1 MHTACNLA
9 VWKNG
14 SDEPFFFEL
23 NLIDCNQCS
32 GLNYNNAIM
41 AKAQSELTPLQR
53 VSKLISFEKQDILLL
68 IYLTIGYGFLGI
80 ATPVAVQTMVNIVT
94 MGGVLQPL
102 YVVGFILF
110 CLLALSG
117 GIYAIESYLVEL
129 IQRRIFVRSSMLIAQ
144 NTQQIHI
151 SVYDKNNPVELVNR
165 YFDIQTVQK
174 SVATLLTIGLT
185 ALLQG
190 LIGSIVLLFYSLYFG
205 ILVIIMLVVLWA
217 IIFWLGKQAEG
228 TALQESKAKY
238 NMAAWL
244 ENIARNKWL
253 SKFYGA
259 QQRTV
264 SHTEHLVHYYLG
276 ARSSHFRVLMAQL
289 VSAVGMYAVIGTGM
303 LVLGGTLVIK
313 GQINLGQFVA
323 AELIIFGVL
332 SAFVRFIT
340 KLEYFYDLLAAVD
353 KIGVLETL
361 PLEESGQH
369 HSNADGYHQLQVMDM
384 SFSHHH
390 QTSLVNR
397 LNFTLERGQSLAV
410 LGALGSGKSTFLE
423 LITGLRQPEHGHL
436 AYNGID
442 LRQLNLNHL
451 RDRIGVANKLEWQQ
465 GTILE
470 NLRLTRDD
478 IEIEVIIDV
487 LKMLGLWED
496 ISQLERGIDTELTD
510 YGAPMSYTQLQR
522 LMLARAIIGAPDL
535 MIIDGLLDGLAQHE
549 LDQVLTLLKRY
560 EADWMLIVTTRFKH
574 IAQQF
579 QQVMVLETANGKTGS
594 DDAK

>member
-1 MHTACNLA
+1 M
-9 VWKNG
+9 
-14 SDEPFFFEL
+14 
-23 NLIDCNQCS
+23 
-32 GLNYNNAIM
+32 GLNYNNFIM

-53 VSKLISFEKQDILLL
+53 VSQLISFEKQDILLL
-68 IYLTIGYGFLGI
+68 VYLTMGYGLLGI

-110 CLLALSG
+110 CLLGLAG
-117 GIYAIESYLVEL
+117 AIYAIESFLVEL
-129 IQRRIFVRSSMLIAQ
+129 IQRRIFVRSSLLIAH

-217 IIFWLGKQAEG
+217 VIFWLGKQAEQ
-228 TALQESKAKY
+228 TAIQESKTKY
-238 NMAAWL
+238 TMAAWL

-259 QQRTV
+259 RQRTLQT
-264 SHTEHLVHYYLG
+264 TEHLAQYYLN
-276 ARSSHFRVLMAQL
+276 ARTDHFRVLMTQL
-289 VSAVGMYAVIGTGM
+289 ISAVSMYAVIGTGM
-303 LVLGGTLVIK
+303 LVLGGTLVIQ

-353 KIGVLETL
+353 KLGVLETL
-361 PLEESGQH
+361 PVEVSGEHQ
-369 HSNADGYHQLQVMDM
+369 SNENGYHELQVVDLCYQ
-384 SFSHHH
+384 H
-390 QTSLVNR
+390 QQLTVLVNN
-397 LNFTLERGQSLAV
+397 LNFNLQRGQSLAI
-410 LGALGSGKSTFLE
+410 LGALGTGKSTLLE
-423 LITGLRQPEHGHL
+423 LITGLRQPAQGHL
-436 AYNGID
+436 TYNGID
-442 LRQLNLNHL
+442 VRQLDLDHL
-451 RDRIGVANKLEWQQ
+451 RDRIGVASKVEWQQ
-465 GTILE
+465 GTILD
-470 NLRLTRDD
+470 NLRLTRND
-478 IEIEVIIDV
+478 IEIDVIIDV
-487 LKMLGLWED
+487 LHVLGLWDD
-496 ISQLERGIDTELTD
+496 ISKLERGIETELTD

-535 MIIDGLLDGLAQHE
+535 MIIDGLLDGLAQQE
-549 LDQVLTLLKRY
+549 LDQVLAMLKGY
-560 EADWMLIVTTRFKH
+560 QENWMLIVTTRFKH
-574 IAQQF
+574 IAEQF
-579 QQVMVLETANGKTGS
+579 QQVITLESTHGKSEGNGKSGS
-594 DDAK
+594 IGKSGADHAK

>member
-1 MHTACNLA
+1 MQCRVTNA
-9 VWKNG
+9 V
-14 SDEPFFFEL
+14 
-23 NLIDCNQCS
+23 
-32 GLNYNNAIM
+32 GLNYNNFIM

-53 VSKLISFEKQDILLL
+53 VSQLISFEKQDILLL
-68 IYLTIGYGFLGI
+68 VYLTMGYGLLGI
-80 ATPVAVQTMVNIVT
+80 ATPVAVQTMVNLVT

-110 CLLALSG
+110 CLLGLSG
-117 GIYAIESYLVEL
+117 AIYAIESFLVEL
-129 IQRRIFVRSSMLIAQ
+129 IQRRIFIRSSLLIAQ

-217 IIFWLGKQAEG
+217 VIFWLGKQAEQ
-228 TALQESKAKY
+228 TAVQESKAKY
-238 NMAAWL
+238 TMAAWL
-244 ENIARNKWL
+244 ESIARNKWL

-259 QQRTV
+259 RQRTRDQ
-264 SHTEHLVHYYLG
+264 TEHLAEYYLD
-276 ARSSHFRVLMAQL
+276 ARSAHFKVLMTQL
-289 VSAVGMYAVIGTGM
+289 ISAVSMYAVIGTAM

-353 KIGVLETL
+353 KLGVLETL
-361 PLEESGQH
+361 PVEASGQH
-369 HSNADGYHQLQVMDM
+369 QSSGEGYHQLQAIDL
-384 SFSHHH
+384 SFNHHH
-390 QTSLVNR
+390 QTALVNQ
-397 LNFTLERGQSLAV
+397 LNFTVQRGQSLAV
-410 LGALGSGKSTFLE
+410 LGALGTGKSTLLE
-423 LITGLRQPEHGHL
+423 LIAGLRQPEQGHL
-436 AYNGID
+436 TYNGID
-442 LRQLNLNHL
+442 LRQLDLNHL
-451 RDRIGVANKLEWQQ
+451 RDRIGVANKMEWQQ
-465 GTILE
+465 GSILE
-470 NLRLTRDD
+470 NLRLTRSE
-478 IEIEVIIDV
+478 IEIDEVIEV
-487 LKMLGLWED
+487 LQLLGLWAD
-496 ISQLERGIDTELTD
+496 ISKLERGIDTELTD

-522 LMLARAIIGAPDL
+522 LMLARAMLGAPDL

-549 LDQVLTLLKRY
+549 LEQVLTVLKRY
-560 EADWMLIVTTRFKH
+560 EANWMLIVTTRFRH

-579 QQVMVLETANGKTGS
+579 QQVVTLDATNGKSG
-594 DDAK
+594 AGHAA

>member
-1 MHTACNLA
+1 
-9 VWKNG
+9 
-14 SDEPFFFEL
+14 L
-23 NLIDCNQCS
+23 NLTRLIGINAV
-32 GLNYNNAIM
+32 GLNYNNSIM
-41 AKAQSELTPLQR
+41 AKAQSALTPLQR
-53 VSKLISFEKQDILLL
+53 VSQLISFEKQDILLL
-68 IYLTIGYGFLGI
+68 VYLTMGYGLLGI

-117 GIYAIESYLVEL
+117 AIYAIESFLVEL
-129 IQRRIFVRSSMLIAQ
+129 IQRRIFVRSSLLIAR
-144 NTQQIHI
+144 NTQQIHV

-190 LIGSIVLLFYSLYFG
+190 LIGSVVLLFYSLYFG
-205 ILVIIMLVVLWA
+205 ILVIIMLIVLWA
-217 IIFWLGKQAEG
+217 VIFLLGKQAEQ

-238 NMAAWL
+238 TMAAWL

-259 QQRTV
+259 RQRTQDN
-264 SHTEHLVHYYLG
+264 TETLVEDYLQ
-276 ARSSHFRVLMAQL
+276 ARTDHFRLLMTQL
-289 VSAVGMYAVIGTGM
+289 ISAVGMYAVIGTGM

-353 KIGVLETL
+353 KLSVLEDL
-361 PLEESGQH
+361 PLEKSGQH
-369 HSNADGYHQLQVMDM
+369 QPNADGYHELEVIDM

-390 QTSLVNR
+390 QDALVRNINFSLQ
-397 LNFTLERGQSLAV
+397 RGKSLAI
-410 LGALGSGKSTFLE
+410 LGALGSGKSTLLE
-423 LITGLRQPEHGHL
+423 LVTGLRQPESGHL
-436 AYNGID
+436 TYNGID
-442 LRQLNLNHL
+442 LRQLNLDHL
-451 RDRIGVANKLEWQQ
+451 RDRIGIANRVEWQH
-465 GTILE
+465 GTILD
-470 NLRLTRDD
+470 NLRLTRTN
-478 IEIEVIIDV
+478 IEIDAIVDV
-487 LKMLGLWED
+487 LQILGLWAD
-496 ISQLERGIDTELTD
+496 ISKLEHGIETELTD
-510 YGAPMSYTQLQR
+510 YGAPMTYTQLQR
-522 LMLARAIIGAPDL
+522 LMLARAIIGAPDV
-535 MIIDGLLDGLAQHE
+535 MIVDGLLDGLAQHE
-549 LDQVLTLLKRY
+549 LDHVLTLLKRH
-560 EADWMLIVTTRFKH
+560 EANWMLIVTTRFKH

-579 QQVMVLETANGKTGS
+579 EQVLTLENINGQAGDS
-594 DDAK
+594 HAK

>member
-1 MHTACNLA
+1 M
-9 VWKNG
+9 
-14 SDEPFFFEL
+14 
-23 NLIDCNQCS
+23 NLIQIVIIQAV
-32 GLNYNNAIM
+32 GLNYNNSTM
-41 AKAQSELTPLQR
+41 ANVQSELTPLQR
-53 VSKLISFEKQDILLL
+53 VSQLISFEKQDILLL
-68 IYLTIGYGFLGI
+68 IYLTMGYGLLGI

-110 CLLALSG
+110 CLLGLSG
-117 GIYAIESYLVEL
+117 AIYAIESYLVEL

-217 IIFWLGKQAEG
+217 VIFWLGKQAEQ
-228 TALQESKAKY
+228 TAIQESKTKY
-238 NMAAWL
+238 TMAAWL

-259 QQRTV
+259 KQRTLDN
-264 SHTEHLVHYYLG
+264 TEHLAEYYLS
-276 ARSSHFRVLMAQL
+276 ARTSHFKVLMTQL
-289 VSAVGMYAVIGTGM
+289 ISAVSMYAVIGTGM
-303 LVLGGTLVIK
+303 LVLGGTLVIQ

-332 SAFVRFIT
+332 SAFVRFVT

-353 KIGVLETL
+353 KLGVLETL
-361 PLEESGQH
+361 PVEESGQH
-369 HSNADGYHQLQVMDM
+369 QSNADGYRELQVVDLCYN
-384 SFSHHH
+384 HH
-390 QTSLVNR
+390 QHQTALVNH
-397 LNFTLERGQSLAV
+397 LNFSLQRGQSLAI
-410 LGALGSGKSTFLE
+410 LGALGTGKSTLLE
-423 LITGLRQPEHGHL
+423 LITGLRQPAQGHL
-436 AYNGID
+436 TYNGID
-442 LRQLNLNHL
+442 LRQLDLDHL
-451 RDRIGVANKLEWQQ
+451 RDRIGVASKVEWQQ

-470 NLRLTRDD
+470 NLRLTRSD
-478 IEIEVIIDV
+478 IEIDVIIDV
-487 LKMLGLWED
+487 LQVLGLWED
-496 ISQLERGIDTELTD
+496 ISKLERGIETELTD

-535 MIIDGLLDGLAQHE
+535 MIIDGLLDGLGQHE
-549 LDQVLTLLKRY
+549 LDQVLAMLQRY
-560 EADWMLIVTTRFKH
+560 EAGWMLIVTTRFKH

-579 QQVMVLETANGKTGS
+579 QQVITLESGNGKSGS
-594 DDAK
+594 NAHSGADHAE

>member
-1 MHTACNLA
+1 MQCKVTNA
-9 VWKNG
+9 V
-14 SDEPFFFEL
+14 
-23 NLIDCNQCS
+23 
-32 GLNYNNAIM
+32 GLNYNNFIM

-53 VSKLISFEKQDILLL
+53 VSQLISFEKQDILLL
-68 IYLTIGYGFLGI
+68 VYLTMGYGLLGI
-80 ATPVAVQTMVNIVT
+80 ATPVAVQTMVNLVT

-110 CLLALSG
+110 CLLGLSG
-117 GIYAIESYLVEL
+117 GIYAIESFLVEL
-129 IQRRIFVRSSMLIAQ
+129 IQRRIFIRSSLLIAQ

-151 SVYDKNNPVELVNR
+151 SVYDKSNPVELVNR

-217 IIFWLGKQAEG
+217 VIFWLGKQAEQ
-228 TALQESKAKY
+228 TAVQESKAKY
-238 NMAAWL
+238 TMAAWL
-244 ENIARNKWL
+244 ESIARNKWL

-259 QQRTV
+259 RQRTRDR
-264 SHTEHLVHYYLG
+264 TEHLAEYYLD
-276 ARSSHFRVLMAQL
+276 ARSAHFKVLMTQL
-289 VSAVGMYAVIGTGM
+289 ISAVSMYAVIGTAM

-353 KIGVLETL
+353 KLGVLETL
-361 PLEESGQH
+361 PVEASGQH
-369 HSNADGYHQLQVMDM
+369 QSSGDGYHQLQAIDL
-384 SFSHHH
+384 SFNHHH
-390 QTSLVNR
+390 QTALVNQ
-397 LNFTLERGQSLAV
+397 LNFTVQRGQSLAV
-410 LGALGSGKSTFLE
+410 LGALGTGKSTLLE
-423 LITGLRQPEHGHL
+423 LIAGLRQPEQGHL
-436 AYNGID
+436 TYNGID
-442 LRQLNLNHL
+442 LRQLDLNHL
-451 RDRIGVANKLEWQQ
+451 RDRIGVANKMEWQQ
-465 GTILE
+465 GSILE
-470 NLRLTRDD
+470 NLRLTRTE
-478 IEIEVIIDV
+478 IEIDEVIEV
-487 LKMLGLWED
+487 LQLLGLWAD
-496 ISQLERGIDTELTD
+496 ISKLERGIDTELTD

-522 LMLARAIIGAPDL
+522 LMLARAMLGAPDL

-549 LDQVLTLLKRY
+549 LEQVLTVLKRY
-560 EADWMLIVTTRFKH
+560 EANWMLIVTTRFKH

-579 QQVMVLETANGKTGS
+579 QQVVTLDATHGKSGA
-594 DDAK
+594 DHA

>member
-1 MHTACNLA
+1 MQCRVTNA
-9 VWKNG
+9 V
-14 SDEPFFFEL
+14 
-23 NLIDCNQCS
+23 
-32 GLNYNNAIM
+32 GLNYNNFIM

-53 VSKLISFEKQDILLL
+53 VSQLISFEKQDILLL
-68 IYLTIGYGFLGI
+68 VYLTMGYGLLGI
-80 ATPVAVQTMVNIVT
+80 ATPVAVQTMVNLVT

-110 CLLALSG
+110 CLLGLSG
-117 GIYAIESYLVEL
+117 GIYAIESFLVEL
-129 IQRRIFVRSSMLIAQ
+129 IQRRIFIRSSLLIAQ

-151 SVYDKNNPVELVNR
+151 SVYDKSNPVELVNR

-217 IIFWLGKQAEG
+217 VIFWLGKQAEQ
-228 TALQESKAKY
+228 TAVQESKAKY
-238 NMAAWL
+238 TMAAWL
-244 ENIARNKWL
+244 ESIARNKWL

-259 QQRTV
+259 RQRTRDR
-264 SHTEHLVHYYLG
+264 TEHLAEYYLD
-276 ARSSHFRVLMAQL
+276 ARSAHFKVLMTQL
-289 VSAVGMYAVIGTGM
+289 ISAVSMYAVIGTAM

-353 KIGVLETL
+353 KLGVLETL
-361 PLEESGQH
+361 PVEASGQH
-369 HSNADGYHQLQVMDM
+369 QSSGDGYHQLQAIDL
-384 SFSHHH
+384 SFNHHH
-390 QTSLVNR
+390 QTALVNQ
-397 LNFTLERGQSLAV
+397 LNFTVQRGQSLAV
-410 LGALGSGKSTFLE
+410 LGALGTGKSTLLE
-423 LITGLRQPEHGHL
+423 LIAGLRQPEQGHL
-436 AYNGID
+436 TYNGID
-442 LRQLNLNHL
+442 LRQLDLNHL
-451 RDRIGVANKLEWQQ
+451 RDRIGVANKMEWQQ
-465 GTILE
+465 GSILE
-470 NLRLTRDD
+470 NLRLTRTE
-478 IEIEVIIDV
+478 IEIDEVIEV
-487 LKMLGLWED
+487 LQLLGLWAD
-496 ISQLERGIDTELTD
+496 ISKLERGIDTELTD

-522 LMLARAIIGAPDL
+522 LMLARAMLGAPDL

-549 LDQVLTLLKRY
+549 LEQVLTVLKRY
-560 EADWMLIVTTRFKH
+560 EANWMLIVTTRFKH

-579 QQVMVLETANGKTGS
+579 QQVVTLDATHGKSGA
-594 DDAK
+594 DHA